1 MADFELYMIS
11 RCFFFLL
18 IVAQPILLSI
28 FIVNHENNYGFLA
41 LPLIFAIPIF
51 CCIEMLR
58 RGTLK
63 QRLSIVWFLYS
74 CGLVIMM
81 GVIFGRAVIEDNKLR
96 EQEITTCL
104 CTANVNNTT
113 TESHSFFDSK
123 FLKITLCLTPGI
135 MLLLLTSVTDE
146 SGTLK
151 QLYFTSVMD
160 LFDGVEMIE
169 VLHEDVCDKIP
180 KGWEIAVLVAAL
192 SFFFGS
198 FLEVHQIKFDE
209 DDDDEAKERRKT
221 TVIAIVFQI
230 VLNVAFLVIRLFLWF
245 KYDFDSAV
253 FLAKNV
259 ISLVV
264 AIVDV
269 VERCKE

>member
-1 MADFELYMIS
+1 MVKFEPYMIS
-11 RCFFFLL
+11 RCFFFLF

-28 FIVNHENNYGFLA
+28 FIVNHENNDGFGG
-41 LPLIFAIPIF
+41 LPLIFAIPIVYW
-51 CCIEMLR
+51 IVTLR

-63 QRLSIVWFLYS
+63 QRLSIVWLVYS

-96 EQEITTCL
+96 EQEIATCL
-104 CTANVNNTT
+104 CTANVTSTT
-113 TESHSFFDSK
+113 TETHSCFDSK
-123 FLKITLCLTPGI
+123 FLKITLCFTPGI
-135 MLLLLTSVTDE
+135 MLLLLTSVDDKT
-146 SGTLK
+146 GTLE

-192 SFFFGS
+192 SFFLGS
-198 FLEVHQIKFDE
+198 FLEVHQIKFDK

-221 TVIAIVFQI
+221 TVIAIIFQI
-230 VLNVAFLVIRLFLWF
+230 VLNVAFLVIRLFLWL

-269 VERCKE
+269 VKRCKE